1 MTTAGLTVVSRAT
14 ATAVDTPRKHQLS
27 KLRFSAVASVGLAL
41 IVFAPAA
48 QGGSRIGRLGTCSN
62 SYEFFAHGTGSVT
75 EFRASLLCLINE
87 ARKSQHL
94 PALKRSAQLERVAQA
109 QSNKFAR
116 TGSASHG
123 ESLSDIAA
131 RFVKAGYHPAAYNE
145 GFDVLD
151 EGATP
156 YLFLSSILGRA
167 GVPCSEILDPRFRD
181 LGIGATVAGAGVDT
195 LALELG
201 LRAGQ
206 RQPSGNTGPA
216 TTCPHKPPAPV
227 VTGMPVVPAG
237 AAPTAAGAAVT
248 LRLRCAAHAA
258 CTLTSTLSL
267 PDAGASADSGTVSD
281 SGRCHENDLV
291 HVRRECGQRR
301 TELTEPTRVAQNQ
314 GDGAGVLL
322 RHDQRPA
329 DVALGRVRRAG
340 SPLRLRFSGSGL
352 RARKAEFLTHFLPG
366 LSLTWSG
373 PAVSRSL

>member
-1 MTTAGLTVVSRAT
+1 MSHRRSRTNLRVPDRQVTA
-14 ATAVDTPRKHQLS
+14 K
-27 KLRFSAVASVGLAL
+27 
-41 IVFAPAA
+41 
-48 QGGSRIGRLGTCSN
+48 
-62 SYEFFAHGTGSVT
+62 
-75 EFRASLLCLINE
+75 
-87 ARKSQHL
+87 
-94 PALKRSAQLERVAQA
+94 
-109 QSNKFAR
+109 
-116 TGSASHG
+116 
-123 ESLSDIAA
+123 SLSDIAA

-201 LRAGQ
+201 LRVGQ

-248 LRLRCAAHAA
+248 LRLRCAAHAT

-267 PDAGASADSGTVSD
+267 PDAGASADSGTVTIPA
-281 SGRCHENDLV
+281 GAT
-291 HVRRECGQRR
+291 R
-301 TELTEPTRVAQNQ
+301 TISYTF
-314 GDGAGVLL
+314 AGN
-322 RHDQRPA
+322 
-329 DVALGRVRRAG
+329 
-340 SPLRLRFSGSGL
+340 
-352 RARKAEFLTHFLPG
+352 
-366 LSLTWSG
+366 
-373 PAVSRSL
+373 AVSAERSSPNPHVSLRIRVTAPVPYSGTRSAAR